1 MSENEIRRVLLY
13 FEQVV
18 EEHHVN
24 LDELENYLE
33 LPIIN
38 TEKLEVLLRRLRRT
52 RRELLNGIKII
63 VDNIDNVK
71 DEKLKEEA
79 LGLMNYFY
87 IVGFN
92 DEENALKKAM
102 SKDNSLSE
110 IINSDLDMLNKIRS
124 MIVKFIF

>member
-52 RRELLNGIKII
+52 RKELLNGIKII

-102 SKDNSLSE
+102 NKDNSLSE

>member
-1 MSENEIRRVLLY
+1 MSENEVRRVLLY

-18 EEHHVN
+18 EEHHAN

-33 LPIIN
+33 LPVVN

-63 VDNIDNVK
+63 VDNIENVK

-87 IVGFN
+87 IVEFN

-102 SKDNSLSE
+102 DKDNSLSE

-124 MIVKFIF
+124 MVVKFIF

>member
-1 MSENEIRRVLLY
+1 MSENEIRRVLLH

-102 SKDNSLSE
+102 NKDNSLSE